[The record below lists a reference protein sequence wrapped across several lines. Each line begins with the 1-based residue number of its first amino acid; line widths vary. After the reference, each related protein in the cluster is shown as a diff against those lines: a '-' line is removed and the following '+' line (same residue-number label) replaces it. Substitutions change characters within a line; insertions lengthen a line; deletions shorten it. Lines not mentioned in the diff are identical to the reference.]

1 MERTLLTVERHEAGW
16 QVSIRGTQLHTH
28 EMKIVAIG
36 MAVDLAKHRHDATGE
51 PTGVRLRLGNF
62 DQVLIGLHG

>member
-1 MERTLLTVERHEAGW
+1 MERTLLTVEPHATGW
-16 QVSIRGTQLHTH
+16 QVSIRGTAVRTH
-28 EMKIVAIG
+28 ELKLVAIDV
-36 MAVDLAKHRHDATGE
+36 ATNLAKCRHDATGE